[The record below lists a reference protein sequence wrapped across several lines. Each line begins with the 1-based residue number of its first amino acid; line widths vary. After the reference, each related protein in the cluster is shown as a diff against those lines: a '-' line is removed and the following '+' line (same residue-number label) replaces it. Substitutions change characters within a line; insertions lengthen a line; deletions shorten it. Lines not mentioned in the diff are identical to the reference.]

1 MLKRPSAALVAA
13 AWFIT
18 AFSLLPYDLCAQ
30 ATGAR
35 ETREAYPVV
44 RLATLTDYA
53 PIAFDL
59 CPRNTAMEL
68 LPPGSSPTC
77 LGGLAVD
84 IVVAS
89 LHAAG
94 YAVELYVAQ
103 WPRVMALLDEGR
115 VDAIFPAVKTTE
127 REARYGFS
135 EEFAYPPNEF
145 VAYGSVDRPLAWK
158 GLESLDG
165 LRVGIMRGFS
175 FGPRWE
181 AYAAK
186 GRVIVVS
193 YETLDQGF
201 ELLERGRLDA
211 VLGYRLTYDYHLRA
225 SGALARFGAAPPF
238 DESRSF
244 LMARRDEVGRAALE
258 AFDRGKRELRKS
270 GAIQEILRRWQAR

>member
-1 MLKRPSAALVAA
+1 MRKRPSTPVAAAACLLAALVFPPFAL
-13 AWFIT
+13 
-18 AFSLLPYDLCAQ
+18 SAQ
-30 ATGAR
+30 DASVSR
-35 ETREAYPVV
+35 PVV

-59 CPRNTAMEL
+59 CPRDKAMEF
-68 LPPGSSPTC
+68 LPPGTSPTC

-94 YAVELYVAQ
+94 YSVELYVAQ
-103 WPRVMALLDEGR
+103 WPRVMAMLDERR
-115 VDAIFPAVKTTE
+115 VDAVFPAVRTTD
-127 REARYGFS
+127 RESRYAFS
-135 EEFAYPPNEF
+135 AEFAYPPNEY
-145 VAYGSVDRPLAWK
+145 VAYAADARPLDWK

-181 AYAAK
+181 AYAAT
-186 GRVIVVS
+186 GRAAVVP

-211 VLGYRLTYDYHLRA
+211 VLGYRLTYDYHLETAGIR
-225 SGALARFGAAPPF
+225 SRFVATEPF

-244 LMARRDEVGRAALE
+244 LMARRDEAGKAALE
-258 AFDRGKRELRKS
+258 AFDRGKRELRKD
-270 GAIQEILRRWQAR
+270 GAIQEILRRWKAR

>member
-1 MLKRPSAALVAA
+1 MAPALGAQETSAA
-13 AWFIT
+13 
-18 AFSLLPYDLCAQ
+18 S
-30 ATGAR
+30 
-35 ETREAYPVV
+35 PVV

-59 CPRNTAMEL
+59 CPRDKAMEL
-68 LPPGSSPTC
+68 LPPGASPTC

-89 LHAAG
+89 LHASG

-103 WPRVMALLDEGR
+103 WPRVMAMLEEGR
-115 VDAIFPAVKTTE
+115 VDAVFPAVRTAE
-127 REARYGFS
+127 REARYAFS
-135 EEFAYPPNEF
+135 EEFAYPPNEY
-145 VAYGSVDRPLAWK
+145 VAYSTAGRPLAWM

-165 LRVGIMRGFS
+165 LRVGVMRGFS

-186 GRVIVVS
+186 GRVVVVP

-225 SGALARFGAAPPF
+225 SGASARFVAAAPF

-244 LMARRDEVGRAALE
+244 LMARPDEVGRAALE
-258 AFDRGKRELRKS
+258 AFDRGKRELRKD
-270 GAIQEILRRWQAR
+270 GAIQGILRRWQAP